1 MHWLKQCFWNY
12 LDWLDICHYI
22 CISIVM
28 GVDYQVYL
36 CIAILRHLQ
45 KEIMEHMQTQDL
57 IIFLKVSNC
66 NWRKFMCT

>member
-66 NWRKFMCT
+66 NWRKFMHT